1 MPIIWSINVY
11 NSLTATRTIKIL
23 AKNYCVV
30 SHKFCKKNSNP
41 PYGWKVKM
49 MFKLNELNRNT
60 VKEILEFSQSKVS
73 KAGVYSVILVI
84 DTILVVTNQLVIF
97 CSYGQLDWNP

>member
-1 MPIIWSINVY
+1 
-11 NSLTATRTIKIL
+11 
-23 AKNYCVV
+23 
-30 SHKFCKKNSNP
+30 
-41 PYGWKVKM
+41 M

-84 DTILVVTNQLVIF
+84 DTILVVINQLVIF

>member
-1 MPIIWSINVY
+1 MLKITVWFLINF
-11 NSLTATRTIKIL
+11 A
-23 AKNYCVV
+23 
-30 SHKFCKKNSNP
+30 KKNSNP

-84 DTILVVTNQLVIF
+84 DTILVVTNQLIIF